1 MQDYKKDFIEL
12 HDLTSEDV
20 SEIDDITDHWEDL
33 HIYDSYDDAIYEIVH
48 EYLSCCNIEKP
59 QVDAIM
65 QFLGVRG
72 FADYNGLSFDLYEL
86 SSGKTVQSF

>member
-33 HIYDSYDDAIYEIVH
+33 RIYETYTEGLEQIVN
-48 EYLSCCNIEKP
+48 EYLIAKGID
-59 QVDAIM
+59 VDDSVM
-65 QFLGVRG
+65 QFLDIEGY
-72 FADYNGLSFDLYEL
+72 ADYTGLSHDLLEL
-86 SSGKTVQSF
+86 PSGKAVQSF